1 MSAMQL
7 RDITGRVYPLPP
19 MWREG
24 RIWLEYRSLLHSAV
38 YAGARVPPGG
48 GRPVLL
54 IPGFLSG
61 DYSLDVMRAWLR
73 RNGYR
78 VRRSGID
85 LNIAAS
91 SALADRIGLRV
102 RDEFSRQRRKVVLIG
117 HSRGGVLA
125 KVVADRNPDIV
136 DQVIALG
143 SPLGD
148 PLDVHPATMGWV
160 HVAKTLHAVRRG
172 VRNVDEG
179 FDRELAMPARVPVT
193 GIYTRTDG
201 IVHWR
206 ACLRDDVTAVEV
218 TGSHV
223 GLGVNPQ
230 VYAEIARLLGPRA

>member
-1 MSAMQL
+1 MQFREL
-7 RDITGRVYPLPP
+7 TGRVYPLPP
-19 MWREG
+19 LWREG
-24 RIWLEYRSLLHSAV
+24 RIWSEYRALQQSAV
-38 YAGARVPPGG
+38 YAGVRVPPGR

-73 RNGYR
+73 RCGYR

-85 LNIAAS
+85 VNIAAS
-91 SALADRIGLRV
+91 SDLADRIGRRV
-102 RDEFSRQRRKVVLIG
+102 REEFGRQQRKVVLIG

-160 HVAKTLHAVRRG
+160 HVAKTIHAFRRG
-172 VRNVDEG
+172 ARNVDMG
-179 FDRELAMPARVPVT
+179 FDRELMAPPRVPVT

-206 ACLRDDVTAVEV
+206 ACLRDDIRAVEV
-218 TGSHV
+218 KGSHV
-223 GLGVNPQ
+223 GLGVNREA
-230 VYAEIARLLGPRA
+230 YEEIARLLVPRA